1 MKTTIPIHIDTADL
15 TRLRDQMKDQVKDQL
30 SDLSKMDL
38 SKMELPKLEGVG
50 RTADETID
58 RLLGRSRMRVWPWVA
73 SAVGLVAI
81 VGAVSAA
88 LMWIRRPAMT
98 SSSTVPPLHT
108 PETSAFTDDSLTSA
122 TSSFGETT
130 GSDPMSP
137 AQSERIFRGDEVV

>member
-30 SDLSKMDL
+30 SDL

-88 LMWIRRPAMT
+88 FMWLRRPAMT
-98 SSSTVPPLHT
+98 NSTAAPLGT
-108 PETSAFTDDSLTSA
+108 PEMSAFTDEPLTAGTTSLDDTGADSSTY
-122 TSSFGETT
+122 
-130 GSDPMSP
+130 GSDSMSQP
-137 AQSERIFRGDEVV
+137 QSERIFRGDEVV